1 MSRARKGTAPRERQS
16 PRKLRPPSA
25 ADVSSA
31 RAKAGHTQA
40 EAAAYVHS
48 TARRWREWE
57 AGDHTM
63 APGLFELYLLRT
75 QAIIMV
81 EPADLARLIVGQEQA
96 EK

>member
-1 MSRARKGTAPRERQS
+1 MKPISERIAPPAPQDVRATRK
-16 PRKLRPPSA
+16 A
-25 ADVSSA
+25 A
-31 RAKAGHTQA
+31 GLTQA
-40 EAAAYVHS
+40 QAAAYVHS

-57 AGDHTM
+57 AGDYTM
-63 APGLFELYLLRT
+63 SPGLFELYLLRT